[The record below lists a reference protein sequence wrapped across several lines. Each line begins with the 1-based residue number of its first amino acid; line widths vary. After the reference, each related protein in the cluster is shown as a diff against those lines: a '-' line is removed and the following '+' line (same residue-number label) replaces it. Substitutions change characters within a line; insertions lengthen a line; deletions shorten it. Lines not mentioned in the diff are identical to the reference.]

1 MKKLLV
7 AAIMVAFAA
16 AVSFAATEPTDVTFE
31 CKNGNVAFNH
41 TAHKAKSSDCT
52 ECHHKGLEAGSCKS
66 CHGVDPAAPKA
77 KNAYH
82 KQCKD
87 CHKKNGIS
95 TKCGDC
101 HKK

>member
-7 AAIMVAFAA
+7 AVALVAFAA
-16 AVSFAATEPTDVTFE
+16 TVSFAAAEPTTVTFE
-31 CKNGNVAFNH
+31 AKNGNVTFDHA
-41 TAHKAKSSDCT
+41 AHKTKAADCT
-52 ECHHKGLEAGSCKS
+52 ECHHKGVEAGTCKS
-66 CHGVDPAAPKA
+66 CHGVDPAVAKA
-77 KNAYH
+77 KDAFH

-87 CHKKNGIS
+87 CHKKNGVS